1 MMDHAQYRSAVLS
14 DPNDPRPELRAHR
27 ENCAECAAYTEKLR
41 GFEARLARA
50 LQIEVD
56 AGKSGAAIRGEGRPG
71 EGRPAQVVSLA
82 DRPRRG
88 GPPRVPGARWL
99 ALAASVVFGAVVVG
113 LIWVVPSRS
122 LAAAVVAHM
131 AGEPGAWQTDAPVP
145 GSQLNAV
152 LEDSKLKIMP
162 QAGMVSYASSC
173 RFRGHMVPHLVVQSD
188 SGPVTVMVLVHE
200 SKAKWRQFDEQGYR
214 GVIVPVQGHGALAI
228 LMKDP
233 HADAATVARIAAKVR
248 ESIVWT
254 PGLDSNLAQ

>member
-41 GFEARLARA
+41 GFDARLARA

-56 AGKSGAAIRGEGRPG
+56 AGKSGAAIRGAAIRGA
-71 EGRPAQVVSLA
+71 GRPAAVASLA
-82 DRPRRG
+82 GRPPRG
-88 GPPRVPGARWL
+88 WPPRVAGARWL

-131 AGEPGAWQTDAPVP
+131 AGEPGAWRTDAPVP

-173 RFRGHMVPHLVVQSD
+173 RFRGHVVPHLVVQSD

-200 SKAKWRQFDEQGYR
+200 SKAKWKQFDEQGYR

-233 HADAATVARIAAKVR
+233 HADAATVARVAAKVG

-254 PGLDSNLAQ
+254 R

>member
-14 DPNDPRPELRAHR
+14 DPNDPDPELRAHR
-27 ENCAECAAYTEKLR
+27 ESCAECAAYTEKLQ

-50 LQIEVD
+50 LQVEVD
-56 AGKSGAAIRGEGRPG
+56 AGKSWAAIRGAGRP
-71 EGRPAQVVSLA
+71 VTSLA
-82 DRPRRG
+82 RRPPRG
-88 GPPRVPGARWL
+88 WPPRVAGARWL

-131 AGEPGAWQTDAPVP
+131 AGEPGAWRTDAPVP

-200 SKAKWRQFDEQGYR
+200 SKAKWKQFDEQGYR

-233 HADAATVARIAAKVR
+233 HADAATVARVAAKVR

>member
-27 ENCAECAAYTEKLR
+27 ENCAECAAYTEKLQ

-56 AGKSGAAIRGEGRPG
+56 AGKSGAAIRGAGRPG
-71 EGRPAQVVSLA
+71 TGRPAAVASLA
-82 DRPRRG
+82 GRPRRG
-88 GPPRVPGARWL
+88 PRVAGARWL

-131 AGEPGAWQTDAPVP
+131 AGEPGAWRTDAPVP

-152 LEDSKLKIMP
+152 LEGSKLKIMP

-173 RFRGHMVPHLVVQSD
+173 QFRGHVVPHLVVQSD

-200 SKAKWRQFDEQGYR
+200 SKAKWKQFDEQGYR

-233 HADAATVARIAAKVR
+233 HADAATVARVAAKVG

-254 PGLDSNLAQ
+254 Q

>member
-14 DPNDPRPELRAHR
+14 DPNDPAPELRAHR

-41 GFEARLARA
+41 GFDARLARA
-50 LQIEVD
+50 LQIDVD
-56 AGKSGAAIRGEGRPG
+56 AGKSGTGRPG
-71 EGRPAQVVSLA
+71 TGRLAEVVSL
-82 DRPRRG
+82 DGRPRRL
-88 GPPRVPGARWL
+88 PGARWL

-131 AGEPGAWQTDAPVP
+131 AGEPGAWRTDAPVP
-145 GSQLNAV
+145 GPQLNAV

-200 SKAKWRQFDEQGYR
+200 SKAKWKQFDEQGYR

-233 HADAATVARIAAKVR
+233 RADAATVARVAAKVR